1 MDRYI
6 LFQSHI
12 CSENLTWLR
21 DRIDSIFFI
30 HLGCLFIYII
40 THWTYINL
48 CCICHLITI
57 EVERTSTCGQ
67 CVHQATAFTSYSCA
81 TTGRGGSKLPCCQP
95 LRRSTLF
102 KEFCNPGGMPP
113 SMEWYQSCSAKFE
126 IEIGNSPWNCTHKSC
141 QRPIGRHHFDMVEA
155 ALAFLRSLP
164 EDELSTQ
171 WSEDLGFDIG
181 DPAAILTKE
190 RFLNSPGIRT
200 RLPAAPVHM
209 FLSGVFFEHGLHLNF
224 IVKWNIR
231 NAFWTL
237 SQSRILCFMHDLV
250 YYDWLRY
257 EQRHGLGY
265 WSRSTIWFG
274 LGRLSS

>member
-1 MDRYI
+1 MVTGKTLCDFVVPASERSMVINKLMMHPEPFFWREWKQSTHVLIWVFFRVTVIYMDRYI

-21 DRIDSIFFI
+21 DRIDSIFFT

-40 THWTYINL
+40 THWTYINI

-126 IEIGNSPWNCTHKSC
+126 IEIGNSPWNCTHKSF
-141 QRPIGRHHFDMVEA
+141 QRPI
-155 ALAFLRSLP
+155 
-164 EDELSTQ
+164 
-171 WSEDLGFDIG
+171 
-181 DPAAILTKE
+181 
-190 RFLNSPGIRT
+190 
-200 RLPAAPVHM
+200 
-209 FLSGVFFEHGLHLNF
+209 
-224 IVKWNIR
+224 
-231 NAFWTL
+231 
-237 SQSRILCFMHDLV
+237 
-250 YYDWLRY
+250 
-257 EQRHGLGY
+257 
-265 WSRSTIWFG
+265 
-274 LGRLSS
+274 